1 MFFAYILAFALH
13 FVGGNTSQLLANPS
27 FYGGSIFHNM
37 RAADGG
43 SLPGSTV
50 SDGGSLPGATVA
62 DGGSLPGATLSD
74 GGSLPGQ

>member
-13 FVGGNTSQLLANPS
+13 FVGGNTSQLLTGPS
-27 FYGGSIFHNM
+27 FQSGSIFHST